1 MGNRSMRDER
11 QRAGAPGRGSLFGKK
26 PTPDTPAPSTPADS
40 PTKDLSVEGAARK
53 IRSRKSRIDEASDY

>member
-26 PTPDTPAPSTPADS
+26 PTPDTPEAPPPSDS
-40 PTKDLSVEGAARK
+40 PTKDLSVVGAARK
-53 IRSRKSRIDEASDY
+53 LRGRKARIDEASDY

>member
-26 PTPDTPAPSTPADS
+26 PPLATASTDPATR
-40 PTKDLSVEGAARK
+40 DLSLKGAGEKLSGRK
-53 IRSRKSRIDEASDY
+53 RQLDKAIEDAGG